1 MEGSPR
7 GISCPHIWRGGGG
20 EHRSSGAAQQ
30 PISSHKST
38 SSPCSPARAP
48 CSASQ
53 SGRRALPTLLF
64 SSRLS
69 SDVCGGNEPL
79 HSLNAK
85 R

>member
-1 MEGSPR
+1 MAFPAPMSGEKVENTEVEGR
-7 GISCPHIWRGGGG
+7 H
-20 EHRSSGAAQQ
+20 SSLYQG
-30 PISSHKST
+30 HKSA
-38 SSPCSPARAP
+38 SSPCSPAQAP
-48 CSASQ
+48 CSVSL
-53 SGRRALPTLLF
+53 SGMCALPTFLF